1 MRQLLLLVLLLSSL
15 AGADQVL
22 TGVIREVQ
30 VGDYYHLVVR
40 DARGKDH
47 SFFVGNHKSFN
58 ALVDKPEKFRGKR
71 VRVHWHSVEKHIPE
85 AGGKMK
91 IEEATSMELLK

>member
-1 MRQLLLLVLLLSSL
+1 MKKTLATLLLLAGL

-30 VGDYYHLVVR
+30 AGDYYHLVVR
-40 DARGKDH
+40 DAQGKDH
-47 SFFVGNHKSFN
+47 SFFVGNHKSFD
-58 ALVDKPEKFRGKR
+58 ALVDKPEKFRGKKVR
-71 VRVHWHSVEKHIPE
+71 VRWHSVEKHIPE

-91 IEEATSMELLK
+91 IEEATSMELIK